1 MARKT
6 ARLVSLG
13 CAKNLVDAE
22 RLARQMRAN
31 GYEVSADATE
41 RQDAIIINTCGFI
54 DDAKEESV
62 NAILE
67 ACELKRRGDA
77 EKVIVVGCLSQRY
90 REELAK
96 ELPEA
101 DALFG
106 VEAYEE
112 IVGALGGDLKREL
125 LGERD
130 RLEGEPHTGYL
141 KIAEGCDR
149 ACSFCAIPGIRGKQ
163 RSATI
168 EELTAEARLLAE
180 RGVKELI
187 VIAQDT
193 TSYGVDLYGAKRLP
207 DLLNR
212 LAEVEGIEWL
222 RLLYAHPAEIDDA
235 LIDIFANNSKLL
247 KYLDAPIQHADD
259 ATLRAMRRN
268 HSKRYAERVFGKL
281 RDRVPDIVLR
291 TTFLVGFPSETDEA
305 FDELLEFAARV
316 RFDRAGAFA
325 YSPEEGTEAFATGD
339 PISDE
344 TKRRRLDEL
353 MDLQRDISAERLANR
368 VGETHT
374 ALVERRENDHLVAR
388 AYWDAPEID
397 GEILI
402 PVETISTDRT
412 PNAGEFVTVEITET
426 NDFDAFAVFT

>member
-1 MARKT
+1 M
-6 ARLVSLG
+6 
-13 CAKNLVDAE
+13 VDAE
-22 RLARQMRAN
+22 RLARQLRAN
-31 GYEVSADATE
+31 GYDVSADATE
-41 RQDAIIINTCGFI
+41 PQDAIIINTCGFVA
-54 DDAKEESV
+54 DAKEESV

-90 REELAK
+90 REELAE

-101 DALFG
+101 DAMFG

-112 IVGALGGDLKREL
+112 IVEALGGDLKREL

-130 RLEGEPHTGYL
+130 RLEGERHTGYL

-149 ACSFCAIPGIRGKQ
+149 TCSFCAIPGIRGKQ
-163 RSATI
+163 RSAPI

-180 RGVKELI
+180 RGVKELV

-235 LIDIFANNSKLL
+235 LIDIFINNSKLL
-247 KYLDAPIQHADD
+247 KYLDAPIQHAHN

-268 HSKRYAERVFGKL
+268 HTKRYAERVFGKL

-291 TTFLVGFPSETDEA
+291 TTFLVGFPGETDEA
-305 FDELLEFAARV
+305 FDEALAFAENI

-325 YSPEEGTEAFATGD
+325 YSPEEGTEAFAKGD
-339 PISDE
+339 PISAE
-344 TKRRRLDEL
+344 TKRRRMNAL
-353 MDLQRDISAERLANR
+353 MDLQREISAERLANR
-368 VGETHT
+368 VGETT
-374 ALVERRENDHLVAR
+374 RALIDRREEGRLVAR

-402 PVETISTDRT
+402 PAETVSTDRT
-412 PNAGEFVTVEITET
+412 PNAGEFVNVKITDT
-426 NDFDAFAVFT
+426 NDFDAFAVLL